1 MPAVTFRPSDSIAIA
16 NCLASISVGNDFV
29 SLGRGAEEK
38 RSFGV
43 STETNQWLVNLYLAI
58 MTAMAALNKRKE
70 CNARTLFDNDPN
82 LWVGMDITKR
92 GRHVGKVPLSDSLT
106 LSKQHHE
113 SKRARLICAGFN
125 WQALLK
131 VSRPDALRSV
141 QLAIFQSYL
150 KNGLLH

>member
-1 MPAVTFRPSDSIAIA
+1 VPAVTFRPSDSIAIA

-58 MTAMAALNKRKE
+58 MTAMAALSTRKE

-82 LWVGMDITKR
+82 LWVEWTSPSADAMSEKCHFRTHLPR
-92 GRHVGKVPLSDSLT
+92 
-106 LSKQHHE
+106 SKQHHE

-125 WQALLK
+125 WQA
-131 VSRPDALRSV
+131 SAEG
-141 QLAIFQSYL
+141 QQT
-150 KNGLLH
+150 

>member
-58 MTAMAALNKRKE
+58 MTAIALLAA
-70 CNARTLFDNDPN
+70 AT
-82 LWVGMDITKR
+82 
-92 GRHVGKVPLSDSLT
+92 
-106 LSKQHHE
+106 
-113 SKRARLICAGFN
+113 LICAHWGILRLISGAAPGGGILLGVAA
-125 WQALLK
+125 ALAGAATYMIQN
-131 VSRPDALRSV
+131 RND
-141 QLAIFQSYL
+141 LADR
-150 KNGLLH
+150 

>member
-58 MTAMAALNKRKE
+58 MTAMAVLSTRKE

-82 LWVGMDITKR
+82 LWVESLALT
-92 GRHVGKVPLSDSLT
+92 RHSPGGIELCRQFSWKGV
-106 LSKQHHE
+106 
-113 SKRARLICAGFN
+113 A
-125 WQALLK
+125 
-131 VSRPDALRSV
+131 
-141 QLAIFQSYL
+141 
-150 KNGLLH
+150 